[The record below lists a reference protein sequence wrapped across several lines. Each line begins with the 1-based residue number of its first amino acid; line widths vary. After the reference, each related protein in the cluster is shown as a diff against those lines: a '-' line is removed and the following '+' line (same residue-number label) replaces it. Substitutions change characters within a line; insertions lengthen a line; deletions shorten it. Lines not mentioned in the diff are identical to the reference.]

1 MLADLINLIPYR
13 YRDGIRR
20 IPLVGVLQRW
30 VFKMAFRGN
39 IDFKINDGPA
49 KGLVFPL
56 KLPDDKLFWTGLWEK
71 EFAERLARATKNGAV
86 CLDVGAYRGY
96 FSGVMAVHGAGEV
109 HCFEPNPE
117 NVAKLQ
123 RLAELNPNLTLRV
136 HQLALGDADGETEFV
151 LMSEDTMG
159 KLAES
164 SFQRERSAGSRF
176 KVKVSKLD
184 TLVSEGGVPLP
195 SLIKVDVE
203 GAEKMFLDGAAA
215 TIEQSSPTILLEY
228 HSGPLA
234 RECAGFLEERGYR
247 IEWLETDD
255 PGSLSEEAVGHFV
268 AMSVTTTN
276 QTSGIAT
283 D

>member
-1 MLADLINLIPYR
+1 MLADLINIIPYR
-13 YRDGIRR
+13 WRDRIRR
-20 IPLVGVLQRW
+20 IPLVGALQRW
-30 VFKMAFRGN
+30 IFNTAFRGSV
-39 IDFKINDGPA
+39 DFRIKDGPA

-71 EFAERLARATKNGAV
+71 EFAERLANATESGAV

-96 FSGVMAVHGAGEV
+96 FSGVMAVQGAGEV

-117 NVAKLQ
+117 NIAKLE
-123 RLAELNPNLTLRV
+123 RLVELNPNLSLKL
-136 HQLALGDADGETEFV
+136 HQVALGDADGETEFV

-159 KLAES
+159 KLADS
-164 SFQRERSAGSRF
+164 SFQRERSTGTRF
-176 KVKVSKLD
+176 KVKLSKLD
-184 TLVSEGGVPLP
+184 TLVAEGSVPLP

-215 TIEQSSPTILLEY
+215 TIEQGRPAILLEY

-234 RECAGFLEERGYR
+234 RECAAFLEERGYH

-255 PGSLSEEAVGHFV
+255 PESLTDEAVGHFV
-268 AMSVTTTN
+268 VTSLTMTN
-276 QTSGIAT
+276 KHSE
-283 D
+283 